1 MSGSET
7 FEANRAAP
15 VYAEGEIEVA
25 APADVVWNV
34 VANVDRW
41 PAWNPEI
48 STVSLEGPIA
58 EGTQFRWK
66 AGRSKLVSVFRR
78 VDPPHVVGW
87 TGKTLG
93 VPAIHVW
100 RTEPT
105 DSGTILRTQESWS
118 GLLAGLLKRKL
129 QPMLEE
135 ALQKGLKATK
145 AEAERRARER
155 V

>member
-1 MSGSET
+1 MSTNET
-7 FEANRAAP
+7 FEADRAAP
-15 VYAEGEIEVA
+15 VYAEGEIEVT
-25 APADVVWNV
+25 APAQVVWDV
-34 VANVDRW
+34 VANVDKW
-41 PAWNPEI
+41 PSWNREI

-66 AGRSKLVSVFRR
+66 AGRSKLASVFRR

-93 VPAIHVW
+93 IPAIHVW
-100 RTEPT
+100 RIEPT
-105 DSGTILRTQESWS
+105 EGGSILRTQESWS

-129 QPMLEE
+129 QVMLEE
-135 ALQKGLKATK
+135 ALEKGLKATK

-155 V
+155 